1 MQKDRIEKR
10 IGRVI
15 AWRVFTQFETHST
28 NERLRLARVG
38 KQAVKS
44 NRPNL
49 NHAAIAIETDLA
61 LQRREGALTANIER
75 QAWQI
80 LGDWNND

>member
-1 MQKDRIEKR
+1 MRKDRIEQR

-15 AWRVFTQFETHST
+15 AWRVFTQFETHSIS
-28 NERLRLARVG
+28 ERAKLATVG

-49 NHAAIAIETDLA
+49 DHAKIAIETDVA
-61 LQRREGALTANIER
+61 MQHREDAITIWAER
-75 QAWQI
+75 VAWQI
-80 LGDWNND
+80 LGDWQ